1 MMRIILVLGLIGN
14 TLGMLV
20 VLRKRLKSIGPTHIY
35 CYMFATDSAYL
46 VQIIIAYLDN
56 AFHMNLQTFSRFTC
70 KAWMYLTY
78 GLGKE

>member
-1 MMRIILVLGLIGN
+1 MIILVLGWIGN

-46 VQIIIAYLDN
+46 AQIIIIYLDN
-56 AFHMNLQTFSRFTC
+56 TFHVNLPTFSRFTC
-70 KAWMYLTY
+70 KAWAYLTY
-78 GLGKE
+78 GLGKK

>member
-1 MMRIILVLGLIGN
+1 MIILVLGLIGN

-46 VQIIIAYLDN
+46 VQIIITYLHYAY
-56 AFHMNLQTFSRFTC
+56 HMNLFTYSRFTC
-70 KAWMYLTY
+70 KAWVYINY
-78 GLGKE
+78 GLSKE